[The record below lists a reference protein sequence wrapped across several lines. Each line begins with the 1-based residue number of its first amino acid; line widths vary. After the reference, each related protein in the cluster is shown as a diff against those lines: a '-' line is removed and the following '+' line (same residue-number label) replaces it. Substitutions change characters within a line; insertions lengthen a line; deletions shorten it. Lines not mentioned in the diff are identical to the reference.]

1 MTTRATAAT
10 IAMIIVTKFP
20 ASKKQT
26 NNNLNQF
33 AKADNYSQ
41 KVNKYIRFKK
51 TTENTKFSYEGMKK
65 KKSGKKFKY
74 ETQLKTAVC

>member
-65 KKSGKKFKY
+65 KKWKK
-74 ETQLKTAVC
+74 V